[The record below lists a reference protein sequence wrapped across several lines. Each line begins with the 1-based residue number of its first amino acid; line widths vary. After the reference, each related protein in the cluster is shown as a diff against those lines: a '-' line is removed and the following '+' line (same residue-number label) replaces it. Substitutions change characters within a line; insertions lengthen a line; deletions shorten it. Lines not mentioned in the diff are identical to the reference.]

1 MQSLDFKQSA
11 RDLPSLTFAA
21 KTLLRRSRRLVCA
34 SALMLGAGAIAVG
47 AISSPSLDAI
57 AAQTSIAAKPAT
69 ETLQRA
75 MPASFADV
83 VDKVSPAVVNIQ
95 VTARTTPTL
104 TSGPAVPGN
113 MQEFM
118 ERFFDAP
125 GEGGK
130 GMGQGMPQQRPQAPA
145 RVGAGSGFAID
156 AEGHIVTNE
165 HVIHDA
171 EEITVTF
178 KDGTSAKAKLIGRDD
193 KTDLALLKADVK
205 GPVPFVEFG
214 NSDDVRV
221 GDWIVT
227 VGNPFG
233 LGHSVNVGVV
243 SARGRTIG
251 AGPYDDFLQ
260 IDAQINRGNSGGPAF
275 DVHGNVVGV
284 NAAIFSPNGGNV
296 GIGFAIPAEMAQKV
310 VADLM
315 ANGVVERGW
324 LGVNIQPL
332 NDEIAQSLGLEKAE
346 GALVAQVNDD
356 SPAEKAGLRA
366 GDVIIAVGDERIE
379 KLRELPRVIA
389 DITPGARQD
398 LTVWR
403 DGKPTALTV
412 EIGRLPETDEAAD
425 AVPSDMPVEAEV
437 GLAMKSLDPETAK
450 QLGLDEGTSGVIV
463 IAVKPGSPAAE
474 KGLRRGDI
482 LTQAGGKPVAS
493 PADVNEQFA
502 AAKRAGKA
510 SVLALVKRS
519 GGQRFIAL
527 PVGAA

>member
-1 MQSLDFKQSA
+1 MQMFNATQ
-11 RDLPSLTFAA
+11 
-21 KTLLRRSRRLVCA
+21 RSRKVPTPKFPANTLARRTKRLVCA

-47 AISSPSLDAI
+47 AISSPSSHAI
-57 AAQTSIAAKPAT
+57 AAQSSAAGKATT

-83 VDKVSPAVVNIQ
+83 VEKVSPAVVNIQ
-95 VTARTTPTL
+95 VTSRVTPTL
-104 TSGPAVPGN
+104 TDAPAVPGN

-118 ERFFDAP
+118 ERFFSAP
-125 GEGGK
+125 G
-130 GMGQGMPQQRPQAPA
+130 GQGLGMPQQRQEAPT

-214 NSDDVRV
+214 KSDDVRV

-296 GIGFAIPAEMAQKV
+296 GIGFAIPSEIAQKV
-310 VADLM
+310 VAELM
-315 ANGVVERGW
+315 SNGVVERGW
-324 LGVNIQPL
+324 LGVSIQSV
-332 NDEIAQSLGLEKAE
+332 NEDIAASVGLKKAE
-346 GALVAQVNDD
+346 GVLVAEINDD
-356 SPAEKAGLRA
+356 SPAAKAGLKA
-366 GDVIIAVGDERIE
+366 GDVIVAVGDERIE
-379 KLRELPRVIA
+379 TLRELPRVIA
-389 DITPGARQD
+389 DIKPGARQPM
-398 LTVWR
+398 TIWR
-403 DGKPTALTV
+403 DGKSLALTV
-412 EIGRLPETDEAAD
+412 EIGRLPASDQIAS
-425 AVPSDMPVEAEV
+425 AVNVDTPVEAEI
-437 GLAMKSLDPETAK
+437 GLAMKSLDAETAK
-450 QLGLDEGTSGVIV
+450 QLGLKEGTSGVV
-463 IAVKPGSPAAE
+463 VVAVKPGSPAAE
-474 KGLRRGDI
+474 KGLKSGDV
-482 LTQAGGKPVAS
+482 LTQAGGKAVSS
-493 PADVNEQFA
+493 PADLNAQFA
-502 AAKRAGKA
+502 AAKRAGKT
-510 SVLALVKRS
+510 SVLALIKRS